1 MSKRPNPI
9 QNLAISDTGFVFD
22 PTSGAT
28 FTLNASGLVI
38 LNALREGLSL
48 DETIARVCERFED
61 VAGDTKDEVLDFVQ
75 RLRQHGL
82 LPGDFVLSARDA
94 GGAR

>member
-1 MSKRPNPI
+1 MSKRPNPL
-9 QNLAISDTGFVFD
+9 QNLAVSDSGFVFD
-22 PTSGAT
+22 PMSGAT
-28 FTLNASGLVI
+28 FTLNTSGLVI

-48 DETIARVCERFED
+48 DETVARVHERFED
-61 VAGDTKDEVLDFVQ
+61 VAADTKDDVLDFVQ

-82 LPGDFVLSARDA
+82 LPSDFAL